1 MAIKTKGVDNEE
13 FLGFGEE
20 AFRFLKGLTK
30 NNDRDWF
37 LPRKA
42 TFEQELQ
49 RPMLQLILAVE
60 SEMKKRKI
68 PLLSKAKAPLSRIY
82 RDIRFSA
89 NKSPYH
95 TFVSGTLHKQG
106 KKTAAGALYI
116 HVGEKEHFAAVGF
129 WQPERPVLT
138 NWRLRMQAEPKAFLN
153 MLKQLKGKNLSLDG
167 GHSLQRMPRG
177 FETEMDSTIGEY
189 LRFQSFVIMHP
200 LAKSDVMSAKLPQL
214 VASFAAD
221 AKPLLDYGWAVPV
234 TKPTVFLD

>member
-129 WQPERPVLT
+129 GSR
-138 NWRLRMQAEPKAFLN
+138 NARC
-153 MLKQLKGKNLSLDG
+153 
-167 GHSLQRMPRG
+167 
-177 FETEMDSTIGEY
+177 
-189 LRFQSFVIMHP
+189 
-200 LAKSDVMSAKLPQL
+200 
-214 VASFAAD
+214 
-221 AKPLLDYGWAVPV
+221 
-234 TKPTVFLD
+234 